1 MSLILLF
8 WSLELSLLCLKFL
21 QYGNC
26 GTDQPYAIISNVFS
40 AINILLALLGLS
52 PVHSDTICVN
62 ISLNHKLHSAWN
74 ASLLVNHHM
83 RIKNRFSKKKLSYK
97 FTNSNWIN
105 NQRDAKP
112 NATLLFLWLSLKDQR
127 VMILTYVGW
136 FLFWNWIFGLWFD
149 LPFTPTLIYFS
160 LSPRCV
166 INPFWGFFGWKCYSP
181 KDKRWLNQLRWQ
193 TFKFLYQSSL
203 RSEGSIFSRI
213 VVTLVL

>member
-105 NQRDAKP
+105 NQRDAKTKRKP
-112 NATLLFLWLSLKDQR
+112 LVPLAVPEGSACYDIDLCWVILILKLNLWIVVWFTFYSNADLLLIIAALCNKSFLRFLWLKVLQ
-127 VMILTYVGW
+127 
-136 FLFWNWIFGLWFD
+136 
-149 LPFTPTLIYFS
+149 
-160 LSPRCV
+160 
-166 INPFWGFFGWKCYSP
+166 P
-181 KDKRWLNQLRWQ
+181 KR
-193 TFKFLYQSSL
+193 
-203 RSEGSIFSRI
+203 
-213 VVTLVL
+213 